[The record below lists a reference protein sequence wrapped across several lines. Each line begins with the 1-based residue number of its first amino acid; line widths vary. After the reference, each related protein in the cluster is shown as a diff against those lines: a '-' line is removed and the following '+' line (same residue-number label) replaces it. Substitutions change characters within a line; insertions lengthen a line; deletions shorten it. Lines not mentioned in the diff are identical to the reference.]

1 MLKEPKII
9 MIITKDRWKVNEDIE
24 ISYIY
29 ETLVHNNILFK
40 IFKTF
45 EHKLKTWIECIY
57 NIGFWLKFFSY
68 MDTSITTILDQK
80 MYMVPL
86 RSSCLPFEL

>member
-45 EHKLKTWIECIY
+45 EHKLKT
-57 NIGFWLKFFSY
+57 
-68 MDTSITTILDQK
+68 
-80 MYMVPL
+80 
-86 RSSCLPFEL
+86 